1 MLQGVTRQAQKCR
14 STGTPN
20 FLQGVNR
27 ETRKRH
33 HANAPAS
40 FIWCRD
46 IIAAML
52 IQKRT
57 KGRAAPWPQQCHMRL
72 ALPTIYRGLLRL
84 RRNAIT
90 SPPSTGAVLK
100 AQQCHCRIAPA
111 SFIWCQ
117 TDGAEMPWTNRT
129 KGRVMD
135 ASQQCHIARALPN
148 QFNGVIE
155 KTQQCHCRIS
165 PRGEPSNYRRD
176 VSMVALSPLSLQGTL
191 T

>member
-72 ALPTIYRGLLRL
+72 ALP
-84 RRNAIT
+84 
-90 SPPSTGAVLK
+90 
-100 AQQCHCRIAPA
+100 
-111 SFIWCQ
+111 
-117 TDGAEMPWTNRT
+117 
-129 KGRVMD
+129 
-135 ASQQCHIARALPN
+135 N